1 MRHNPLLY
9 CIKELNSLLN
19 GVYNT
24 HAQNSEI
31 GPPPKKFKKKKQETN
46 KNQEFFELSC
56 GYFFF
61 KKNF

>member
-31 GPPPKKFKKKKQETN
+31 GPPPKKFKKKN
-46 KNQEFFELSC
+46 K
-56 GYFFF
+56 
-61 KKNF
+61 KPIKIKNFLS